1 MWNFEDE
8 LEVYRREEEEAQQ
21 SFFAYIGVR
30 DLIAQRADVH
40 RLVNRN
46 SMFWITTHHALM
58 VSFFMAVGRI
68 FDPASKH
75 NVGRLMRAV
84 ENNRPLFTRE
94 ALRQRKKPLL
104 LPGQADEYVDGKHE
118 LTVEETRDIKGRIDD
133 WRKIYQDRYLEIRHH
148 FAHKKYSDL
157 NEINALMAKTDIEEM
172 KSMFGFLHALHEA
185 LAEMY
190 LNGRLPALQNL
201 VFVLPPNPQPRDRQY
216 YPGEKA
222 YRQAQDALL
231 MMLSE

>member
-21 SFFAYIGVR
+21 TFFAYIGVR
-30 DLIAQRADVH
+30 DLIAQRPDVH
-40 RLVNRN
+40 ALVNRN
-46 SMFWITTHHALM
+46 SMFWITTHHALL
-58 VSFFMAVGRI
+58 VSSFMAIGRI

-75 NVGRLMRAV
+75 NVGRLIRAV
-84 ENNRPLFTRE
+84 ENNRQLFTRE
-94 ALRQRKKPLL
+94 ALRQRKEPLL
-104 LPGQADEYVDGKHE
+104 RPGQAEEYVDGKHE
-118 LTVEETRDIKGRIDD
+118 LTVEETREIKARIDG
-133 WRKIYQDRYLEIRHH
+133 WRKVYQDRYLEIRHH
-148 FAHKKYSDL
+148 FAHKKHSTLD
-157 NEINALMAKTDIEEM
+157 EINALIAKTNIEEM

-190 LNGRLPALQNL
+190 LNGRVPELRDL
-201 VFVLPPNPQPRDRQY
+201 VFVLPPEPQPRNRQY

-231 MMLSE
+231 MMLPN